1 MEHAPAWALWLERS
15 DLAVLLRASA
25 WLYPT
30 ANVLHLLAVALL
42 VGTIVALDLRV
53 LGLGRRLPL
62 AALDVY
68 LTRFA
73 RVAIPVIL
81 VTGFCLFAADAS
93 HLVGSAALW
102 TKLGLLALGLAN
114 ALLFRRLWQGR
125 LGEAAA
131 PPGAKAQAA
140 LSLLIW
146 PSAAVAG
153 RLIAYL

>member
-15 DLAVLLRASA
+15 DLAVLMRGSE
-25 WLYPT
+25 WLYPA

-53 LGLGRRLPL
+53 LGLARRLPL
-62 AALDVY
+62 AALDAY

-73 RVAIPVIL
+73 QVAIPLIL

-102 TKLGLLALGLAN
+102 VKLGLLALGLAN
-114 ALLFRRLWQGR
+114 ALLFRRLWRGR
-125 LGEAAA
+125 LGDAAA
-131 PPGAKAQAA
+131 PAGARAQAA
-140 LSLLIW
+140 LSLTIW

>member
-1 MEHAPAWALWLERS
+1 M
-15 DLAVLLRASA
+15 RASA
-25 WLYPT
+25 WLYPAT
-30 ANVLHLLAVALL
+30 NVLHLLAVALL

-62 AALDVY
+62 AALDAY
-68 LTRFA
+68 LARFA
-73 RVAIPVIL
+73 RVAIPLIL

-102 TKLGLLALGLAN
+102 VKLGLLALGLAN
-114 ALLFRRLWQGR
+114 ALLFRRLWRGR
-125 LGEAAA
+125 LGDAAA
-131 PPGAKAQAA
+131 PAGARAQAA
-140 LSLLIW
+140 LSLLLW